1 MSDLTKM
8 LEDLHVAVAEELLAR
23 VRTGEATAAELTVAA
38 RFLKDNGIDADMKQ
52 DSPLVNLAKVLP
64 FQDPDAPVRSKE
76 SA

>member
-52 DSPLVNLAKVLP
+52 DSPLANLAKVLP
-64 FQDPDAPVRSKE
+64 FQDPDAPIQSKE